1 MRRYRAVA
9 TDAAMQRVMGMPSLY
24 VEALLQRMARSGL
37 SMREEVGRVAVAAD
51 RLQDVTLTEEDPR

>member
-1 MRRYRAVA
+1 MA
-9 TDAAMQRVMGMPSLY
+9 TDAAMQRVLGMPAFFM
-24 VEALLQRMARSGL
+24 EALMQRMARSGL